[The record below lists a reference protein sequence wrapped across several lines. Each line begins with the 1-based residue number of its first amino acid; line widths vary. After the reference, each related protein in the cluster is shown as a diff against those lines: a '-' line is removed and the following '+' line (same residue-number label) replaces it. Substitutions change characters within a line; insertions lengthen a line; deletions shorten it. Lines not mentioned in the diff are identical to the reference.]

1 MNKTKLEEEKKKRLR
16 DENCQKIYNQREN
29 SIISGYNTRW
39 SILTWH
45 QIERSTQTV
54 ENENKKRKIKSL
66 RNDWQ
71 SQLDERQFSD
81 RERNFV
87 KREIHEK
94 TL

>member
-1 MNKTKLEEEKKKRLR
+1 
-16 DENCQKIYNQREN
+16 
-29 SIISGYNTRW
+29 
-39 SILTWH
+39 LTWH